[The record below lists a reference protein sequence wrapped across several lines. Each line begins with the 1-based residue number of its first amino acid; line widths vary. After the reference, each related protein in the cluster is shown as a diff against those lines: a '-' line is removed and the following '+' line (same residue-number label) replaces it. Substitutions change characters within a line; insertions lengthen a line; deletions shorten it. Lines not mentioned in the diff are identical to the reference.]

1 MNSDVLSNYVFG
13 ETYFPHMAMPIN
25 IESGNTILFFESKQ
39 IIWKIEKQLKD
50 KKKIA
55 NNLNVN
61 SLMAMMLLWQLTRKR
76 ARKQARSLN

>member
-1 MNSDVLSNYVFG
+1 
-13 ETYFPHMAMPIN
+13 MAMPIN

-55 NNLNVN
+55 NNPNVN
-61 SLMAMMLLWQLTRKR
+61 SLMAMMLLTL
-76 ARKQARSLN
+76 

>member
-39 IIWKIEKQLKD
+39 IICKIEKQLKD

-55 NNLNVN
+55 NNPNVN
-61 SLMAMMLLWQLTRKR
+61 SLMAMMLLTL
-76 ARKQARSLN
+76 